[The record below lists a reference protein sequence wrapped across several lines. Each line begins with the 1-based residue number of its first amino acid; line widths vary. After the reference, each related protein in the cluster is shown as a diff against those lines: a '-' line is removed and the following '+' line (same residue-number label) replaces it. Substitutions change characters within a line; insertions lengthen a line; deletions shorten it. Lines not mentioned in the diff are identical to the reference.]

1 MKPFLDGLS
10 QPEYVQVPVN
20 PLPLYAL
27 AAGVLAL
34 VVGLAMRS
42 RSAQVTALVVIL
54 SCALSAWLVYQYW
67 GARIKEPS
75 PRSRRP
81 GGSPRRRD
89 VHSAAEIGIDDFSFL
104 ERIAHKP
111 RKKEFTSF
119 RLILGSI
126 SFRAAS

>member
-10 QPEYVQVPVN
+10 QPEY
-20 PLPLYAL
+20 
-27 AAGVLAL
+27 
-34 VVGLAMRS
+34 
-42 RSAQVTALVVIL
+42 
-54 SCALSAWLVYQYW
+54 
-67 GARIKEPS
+67 
-75 PRSRRP
+75 
-81 GGSPRRRD
+81 